1 MTAIDKFIR
10 LEAIGWWFEAGRQE
24 AREVVVSFGD
34 ATLQISSLKDVPLT
48 HWSLLA
54 TKRVGTRG
62 EAVIYS
68 ADPEQHEVLE
78 IEDPEMIRAISA
90 ITSALVAPE
99 PAPKWRRSARRGLG
113 LALLAGLLWAAPPLI
128 YRATTLLTP
137 PARMAALSDDMAD
150 GLRQAYGE
158 ECKGWRGARA
168 LAAFSAQLQPD
179 YPLTLLVFAR
189 QDTPAIALP
198 NGVALSEA
206 AVKAATPESLAA
218 LVISRWAMGQN
229 RKPLAAYIR
238 TLGPVGALH
247 SLISGRFPK
256 GAKPATIAP
265 DGADYLLARD
275 YLQAHGLSA
284 FQLQQMAKA
293 DGIGLPLGP
302 VIADSHEF
310 RFEDFE
316 TLQNICAEQ
325 TH

>member
-1 MTAIDKFIR
+1 MTAIDKYIR

-34 ATLQISSLKDVPLT
+34 ATLQITSLKDVPLT

-90 ITSALVAPE
+90 ITSMLIE
-99 PAPKWRRSARRGLG
+99 PDSAPKWRRWAKGGLV
-113 LALLAGLLWAAPPLI
+113 LALLAALLWAAPPVI
-128 YRATTLLTP
+128 YKATTLLTP
-137 PARMAALSDDMAD
+137 PDRLAALSEDMAN
-150 GLRQAYGE
+150 GLRAAYGE
-158 ECKGWRGARA
+158 ECKGWLGARA
-168 LAAFSAQLQPD
+168 LADFAARLQPD
-179 YPLTLLVFAR
+179 YPLTLLVFAK

-206 AVKAATPESLAA
+206 AVKAADPDSLAA
-218 LVISRWAMGQN
+218 LIMAHWAMGQN
-229 RKPLAAYIR
+229 RKPLAAYVA
-238 TLGPVGALH
+238 TLGPLGALK
-247 SLISGRFPK
+247 SLVSGRFPD
-256 GAKPATIAP
+256 GAALVPIAP

-284 FQLQQMAKA
+284 YELQQLAKA

-302 VIADSHEF
+302 VIADSHTF
-310 RFEDFE
+310 TFENFE
-316 TLQNICAEQ
+316 TLQNICAE
-325 TH
+325 